1 MKSRCFAFF
10 ANRRFEAK
18 ENNNNFNYLKK
29 KIPLYKTAPIWEPKN
44 MYMKMMY
51 KEASIKTVKSV
62 ALISEVLVLGRCYV
76 VI

>member
-1 MKSRCFAFF
+1 MLCLFRKSTFWS
-10 ANRRFEAK
+10 
-18 ENNNNFNYLKK
+18 ENKVIIILIIFKK
-29 KIPLYKTAPIWEPKN
+29 KIPLYKTAPSWEPKN

-51 KEASIKTVKSV
+51 KEVSIKTLKSV

>member
-1 MKSRCFAFF
+1 MLCLFRKSTFWS
-10 ANRRFEAK
+10 
-18 ENNNNFNYLKK
+18 ENKVIIIL
-29 KIPLYKTAPIWEPKN
+29 IPLYKTAPSWEPKN